1 MVIKTI
7 IMPGKCKNTKYTKY
21 RWDKKQQKCV
31 VRKKTGVYDFEID
44 GKKVNVEATI
54 KTTKKGEE
62 KKPKPTRRSGY
73 RKMFRIIDRNTR
85 KGITG

>member
-21 RWDKKQQKCV
+21 RWDENQQKCV
-31 VRKKTGVYDFEID
+31 VRKQKGSWDFDID
-44 GKKVNVEATI
+44 DKSVEVEGTMRTKKSGKKVF
-54 KTTKKGEE
+54 
-62 KKPKPTRRSGY
+62 KPKSRVDK
-73 RKMFRIIDRNTR
+73 KMFRIIDRNKR